1 MAPFAAPIRTDHGL
15 SRSVGSPSFLTS
27 VFFVPRV
34 TSLTLNG
41 LLRPLVQKTYGP
53 EKIDPRNPPKRVL
66 LGVFL
71 SGQNHVSWL
80 ANPAEPLPG
89 VRKCHFTPKKGGKIT
104 QKGDFRGSKGILP
117 PKLGVDPQKRGV
129 TPKNGGKRPPKTPY
143 FGTSKGVPLDV
154 TFFMQGF
161 MRKIGFDRPYF
172 SPAPWT
178 R

>member
-1 MAPFAAPIRTDHGL
+1 MEPIAAPIRTDHGL

-104 QKGDFRGSKGILP
+104 QKGAFRGSN
-117 PKLGVDPQKRGV
+117 RHF
-129 TPKNGGKRPPKTPY
+129 TPKIGGRPPKEGGHPQKW
-143 FGTSKGVPLDV
+143 G
-154 TFFMQGF
+154 
-161 MRKIGFDRPYF
+161 
-172 SPAPWT
+172 
-178 R
+178 